1 MAADTSRSNFRIN
14 LKPTRLVSRACD
26 VIKEAHNGC
35 KIENSQCLCSFG
47 CKSEF
52 RYQTKKEC
60 TDALKVLCKL
70 GPFSCV
76 CERSYLTSFSLEL
89 HFVPFYAVNSCA
101 RLEHIIK
108 SRSRFMLQGISNDIC
123 SRAPCING
131 GSCIQI
137 SLSPGYKCRCEGTK
151 HHGQ

>member
-1 MAADTSRSNFRIN
+1 MIRILFICVTLVFLIVDGKWCWLFAIAFPTKSRLFR
-14 LKPTRLVSRACD
+14 KPSQIVSRACD

-60 TDALKVLCKL
+60 TDALKVLNKL

-76 CERSYLTSFSLEL
+76 CERSYLTSFCIFSLL
-89 HFVPFYAVNSCA
+89 NCISF
-101 RLEHIIK
+101 RLCCKQLCKKHIIK
-108 SRSRFMLQGISNDIC
+108 SRSRSMLHSKGDFERYLLQS
-123 SRAPCING
+123 A
-131 GSCIQI
+131 
-137 SLSPGYKCRCEGTK
+137 L
-151 HHGQ
+151 H